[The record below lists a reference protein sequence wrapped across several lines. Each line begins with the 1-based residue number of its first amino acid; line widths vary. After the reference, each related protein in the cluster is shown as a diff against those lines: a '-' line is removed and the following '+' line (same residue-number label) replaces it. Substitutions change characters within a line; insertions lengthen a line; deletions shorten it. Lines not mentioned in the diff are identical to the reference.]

1 MNEVVS
7 MKGQLQLHSK
17 LPHLKLFPVA
27 PTKQKSISQLKR
39 TRQVVSVLAKY
50 GFEDIITH
58 PPLNRL
64 IPPSE
69 KLIPRRQGKSIT
81 AYTRFERIRMVCEE
95 LGTTFIK
102 FAQIASNRPD
112 LLPDKLIVELTKLQ
126 DAAPKVPE
134 KVIKEI
140 LENEFG
146 NLWDE
151 MVESFDPSP
160 IASASM
166 AQVHRAVLTGGKEV
180 VLKIQRPNIAQN
192 IKADISILKTLA
204 EIVNNYFPKYAVF
217 QPLELVKV
225 FEKSITKEL
234 KFNLEAVNLTRFA
247 RQFKNR
253 TDIYVPSLYK
263 ELSNKRVLCMEYIEG
278 VKINNFDRLDEMKIN
293 RKLLAQQG
301 IDLYFEQIFEHGFYH
316 ADPHPGN
323 IFVMENGKLCFLDFG
338 MMGTITR
345 DDKQLLEDILFA
357 FTGKNAKK
365 LKSIFMKM
373 SDIKT
378 ASSFSTMEEEIND
391 RFSEYSHLTMGE
403 IHLEE
408 VTDMLNL
415 IFFKYKIKFPPNLLL
430 LFKVLVIVE
439 GVGRNLDP
447 DFKAVENLKP
457 YLGKIWKKEFNPK
470 QISQS
475 ALHSAVQLT
484 RLIADFPE
492 DAQDIIHKIKEGKL
506 RIEFEHKGLDK
517 LYKKMEITSNR
528 LSVAI
533 VLAALLMGS
542 SLIILAKT
550 PPFIFETIPLLGFI
564 GLVIAG
570 IVTIRL
576 VLSIW
581 NHENF

>member
-1 MNEVVS
+1 MNEVVVA
-7 MKGQLQLHSK
+7 KTTRQLHSK
-17 LPHLKLFPVA
+17 SFITKLIPVA
-27 PTKQKSISQLKR
+27 PTKRKSISQLKR
-39 TRQVVSVLAKY
+39 TRQVVTVLAKY

-69 KLIPRRQGKSIT
+69 RLIPRRKGKSIT
-81 AYTRFERIRMVCEE
+81 TYSRYERIRMVCEE

-112 LLPDKLIVELTKLQ
+112 ILPEDLIIELTKLQ

-146 NLWDE
+146 DLWGE
-151 MVESFDPSP
+151 MVESFDYTP

-166 AQVHRAVLTGGKEV
+166 AQVHRAVLNGGKEV
-180 VLKIQRPNIAQN
+180 VLKIQRPDIAQN
-192 IKADISILKTLA
+192 IKADITILKTLA
-204 EIVNNYFPKYAVF
+204 AIIETYFPKYGVF
-217 QPLELVKV
+217 QPTELVKV
-225 FEKSITKEL
+225 FEKSIVKEL

-263 ELSNKRVLCMEYIEG
+263 ELSNKKVLCMEYIEG
-278 VKINNFDRLDEMKIN
+278 VKINNFDKLDEMEIN
-293 RKLLAQQG
+293 RKQLAKQG

-323 IFVMENGKLCFLDFG
+323 IFVMKDGKFCFLDFG

-345 DDKQLLEDILFA
+345 DDRQLLEDILFA

-365 LKSIFMKM
+365 LKTIFMKM

-378 ASSFSTMEEEIND
+378 SAFFSTMEEEIND

-447 DFKAVENLKP
+447 DFKAIENLKP
-457 YLGKIWKKEFNPK
+457 YLGKIWKKEFSPK
-470 QISQS
+470 RISQT
-475 ALHSAVQLT
+475 AMHTAVQLT
-484 RLIADFPE
+484 RLIADFPD
-492 DAQDIIHKIKEGKL
+492 DAHDIINKIKEGKL
-506 RIEFEHKGLDK
+506 HIEFEHKGLDEF
-517 LYKKMEITSNR
+517 YRKMEITSNR

-542 SLIILAKT
+542 SLIILAQV

-564 GLVIAG
+564 GFVIAG
-570 IVTIRL
+570 FVTLRL
-576 VLSIW
+576 VFSIW
-581 NHENF
+581 KHENF